1 MTQTFIPTKSK
12 KYGIRILG
20 GGSVDKEIKN
30 KTEHFFKYKCERKKP
45 NLLSYLCLQFLHTS
59 ISPTT
64 KTEKA
69 HAYSE
74 KKPTTLLRKLK
85 MAPKT
90 FY

>member
-1 MTQTFIPTKSK
+1 MWDQDF
-12 KYGIRILG
+12 G
-20 GGSVDKEIKN
+20 GRECRQEIKN

-45 NLLSYLCLQFLHTS
+45 NLLSYLCLQFLYTS

-64 KTEKA
+64 KTKKA
-69 HAYSE
+69 NAYSE